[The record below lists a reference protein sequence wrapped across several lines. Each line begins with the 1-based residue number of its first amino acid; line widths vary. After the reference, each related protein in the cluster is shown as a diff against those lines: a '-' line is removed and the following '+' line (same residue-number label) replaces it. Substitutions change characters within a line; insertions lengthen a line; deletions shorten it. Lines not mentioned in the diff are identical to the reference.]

1 MNNPSYDSQ
10 FLLKNLMDN
19 MEDCI
24 YFKDLESKFIFVN
37 SAMAQWMGCKKPAEV
52 IGKSDFDIY
61 REENAQRMFEAEQ
74 AIIKTGESLEGI
86 EEKEEWK
93 EGRMAW
99 VSTTKLPLRDATGK
113 IMGTFGVSRD
123 ITAQKESEQQA
134 AYYARQIQR
143 IKEEMEE
150 EIRMAAE
157 LQKTFFPHSYPKFPK
172 GCNPSDSA
180 VSFLHYYQ
188 ASEWVSGDFCAVR
201 RISDSESGILL
212 CDVMGHGVRAALG
225 TAIIYAMVK
234 ELMEQERNPAHFLQ
248 RLNRLLLP
256 VFQQEDSFMFA
267 TACYAIF
274 DSRTGKLRVASAG
287 HPPPIHLDRKA
298 QKTKWLFSEEQVC
311 GPALALFEEAEYS
324 SVELS
329 IQPGDGVLLYT
340 DGIYEAANANDEEF
354 GEDRLLETAQHH
366 VHLKM
371 NLLFP
376 ALMNAAEQ
384 FSEQTFFD
392 DDVCLLGFDY
402 RHPMEKKDG

>member
-1 MNNPSYDSQ
+1 MNKTSYDSQ

-24 YFKDLESKFIFVN
+24 YFKDLESKFILVN
-37 SAMAQWMGCKKPAEV
+37 LSMAQWMGCKKAIDV
-52 IGKSDFDIY
+52 VGKSDFDIY
-61 REENAQRMFEAEQ
+61 RTEDAQRMFESEQ
-74 AIIKTGESLEGI
+74 AIIKTGDSLEGI
-86 EEKEEWK
+86 EEQEEWK
-93 EGRMAW
+93 SGQMAW
-99 VSTTKLPLRDATGK
+99 VSTTKMPLRDAEGK
-113 IMGTFGVSRD
+113 IVGTFGVSRD
-123 ITAQKESEQQA
+123 ITAQKDSEQQA

-180 VSFLHYYQ
+180 VSFLHYYR

-234 ELMEQERNPAHFLQ
+234 ELMEQEGDPAQFLQ
-248 RLNRLLLP
+248 RLNALLLP

-274 DSRTGKLRVASAG
+274 DSRTGQLCVASAG
-287 HPPPIHLDRKA
+287 HPAPIHLDRKA
-298 QKTKWLFSEEQVC
+298 KKAKWLFAEEQVC

-324 SVELS
+324 SVEIS

-340 DGIYEAANANDEEF
+340 DGIYEAANASDEEF
-354 GEDRLLETAQHH
+354 GEERLLTAAQQHLN
-366 VHLKM
+366 LKM

-376 ALMNAAEQ
+376 ALMTAAEQ
-384 FSEQTFFD
+384 FSGQECFD

-402 RHPMEKKDG
+402 QHPMEKK